1 MMLSNQ
7 QKLIHN
13 FLANNEMRSFCK
25 FILYLCSVLLSILQH
40 FFTQLESLLD
50 LTQTFKCLVGQT
62 GIW

>member
-13 FLANNEMRSFCK
+13 FLANNEMKSFCE
-25 FILYLCSVLLSILQH
+25 FIYLCSVLLSILQH
-40 FFTQLESLLD
+40 FFTQMEFSLD